1 MSHHTNPSVTLFGR
15 ILWGNKWVHEG
26 EASIEFKETWSALGF
41 LQRCEKCI
49 LGLTPYFLTPVL
61 GYPETLDEVLWFRF
75 IILKTKIGTSASF
88 QAIVSSGKLIQ
99 VDPVCPATGRQ
110 GLGHKA

>member
-49 LGLTPYFLTPVL
+49 LGLAPYFLTPVL